1 MHRFRR
7 YRKRRM
13 DHEERPQ
20 HRGKIYWQDA
30 DTFYNS
36 CKFVD
41 NPAYYKKLIAKPIL
55 YDIFEDIQDRS
66 RSRVSF

>member
-7 YRKRRM
+7 YRKRRV

-20 HRGKIYWQDA
+20 HREKFIGRMRI
-30 DTFYNS
+30 TFYNS

-55 YDIFEDIQDRS
+55 
-66 RSRVSF
+66 